1 MNYFKNALLLLIL
14 LPSFVIA
21 DDTEIF
27 TGGGTGGN
35 TNLVFLIDTSRSM
48 TAFANDDEEPA
59 SRPAYDSSVN
69 YDNTQYEFKA
79 DAYYVY
85 DLPNNWDLNALT
97 SLQKTAIKNHEVSF
111 DAINCSLISSITSG
125 LNDYG
130 IVTGTFAFFNPG
142 SGWGTGTTNTNS
154 GSILQ
159 CKENEGSYSYGG
171 TTYLNMVNG
180 RGFSELN
187 APYTNTNAVEE
198 EECSWESVYIGTKWW
213 HVYLDQYYEDQLV
226 CNTVNTN
233 LTYQWTNDSY
243 NRIWSGNYLNYL
255 VAPYEGQ
262 TVEKLMRIQVVQQAA
277 KEVLASTS
285 LTNMNIGIMSFSSNG
300 KGGMVRLPTTSIAD
314 GLPTINSTIDSLV
327 AYGGTPIEE
336 SLYEAYLYMSGKT
349 PLYGNGS
356 TVGKYINNLDFT
368 DDNYRVDDNKTGSDL
383 TFLDDDSAFSEKE
396 LSSKSNP
403 LSISDGEYI
412 APSFNGCEPNS
423 KIILFS
429 DGAPSGDSQ
438 KVEIKKL
445 IKKMPLPN
453 KSYLSRECN
462 SKEDLY
468 NPGSPNG
475 QCAEEL
481 AYYLA
486 NSDHRPDIPGSQTIQ
501 VDTMGGFI
509 GADASLQQYL
519 ENIAEAGNGTFYPV
533 DDYQSM
539 VDNFRSAITDILE
552 QPSTFTSPAIAVSSY
567 NSLETSD
574 ELYYAVFEPTENGAW
589 HGNLK
594 RYKISSKGVVDSDN
608 KYAIDP
614 TNGYFL
620 DGTKS
625 FWSTKPDGA
634 IVTEGGAAA
643 RLGDKPRNI
652 YTLIDGSLNKLST
665 ASLTSLTDELL
676 GLDAFNGLSS
686 TIDTASGLTYRARL
700 LNWIQGLNDD
710 GTPRLELEDAIH
722 SRPVVINY
730 SSGKQ
735 IVYFGTNSG
744 YLHGFDT
751 EFGQEVFSIIPEEL
765 LGNPHFYKSP
775 EYASNSIKIY
785 GIDGPLTYWH
795 DDKNLDGKVDT
806 NEKVYL
812 YVALRRGGHS
822 YYAFDITDPNNPS
835 LKWEKHGP
843 YILSNYN
850 KNVPETVDTGYE
862 RLGQTWSS
870 LKPIMIKWNGQN
882 KVVLIAGGGYDPLED
897 GDSLS
902 GPTSR
907 QVNQLG
913 NTVYIIDP
921 ENGNI
926 LWDAYEDLPSLQESM
941 TNSIPSDIAPIDRD
955 ADGLVDLLYASDV
968 GGRVWRFDL
977 NQKEGTFATGG
988 VIADINN
995 STDNG
1000 IVDNRRFYNRPDIS
1014 YIKDVKKP
1022 FLLVSIGSGYRA
1034 HPLSTD
1040 ISDSLFLIKD
1050 NNGLDGAPDEYL
1062 KVEKSDLVNWS
1073 SNDAVFTDAETG
1085 AKDYE
1090 IYSPNGWYFD
1100 LTYSGEKI
1108 LGETLTLDGLVTVNS
1123 FAPTGDLDASQCTG
1137 NAGQSRTYQLLVIPE
1152 YLDRYK
1158 CEDGGDSCKPSIP
1171 GQPPGSAYTHDGF
1184 SGTPKTVIPPP
1195 CEETDATCIP
1205 TALDCEDY
1213 QSVIISGTS
1222 TMGGN
1227 LDRCDLFET
1236 NYWEEVQ

>member
-1 MNYFKNALLLLIL
+1 MMNYIKKLLFLLVL
-14 LPSFVIA
+14 LPSLVIA

-35 TNLVFLIDTSRSM
+35 TNLMFLIDTSRSM
-48 TAFANDDEEPA
+48 TAFANDDEQPA
-59 SRPAYDSSVN
+59 DRPAYDPSVT
-69 YDNTQYEFKA
+69 YDNTQYGFKA

-85 DLPNNWDLNALT
+85 DKSSSLNLEELT
-97 SLQKTAIKNHEVSF
+97 NSQQTAIKNNEISF
-111 DAINCSLISSITSG
+111 NAINCSVIDNITSG
-125 LNDYG
+125 LNTYG
-130 IVTGTFAFFNPG
+130 TVTGTFAFFNPG
-142 SGWGTGTTNTNS
+142 NGWGTGTTNTDS

-159 CKENEGSYSYGG
+159 CKEVEGNYSYGG
-171 TTYLNMVNG
+171 SSYQNMVNG
-180 RGFSELN
+180 LGYSELN
-187 APYTNTNAVEE
+187 FPYTNTESVGQEQ
-198 EECSWESVYIGTKWW
+198 CGWESVFIGSYNWQRIFPW
-213 HVYLDQYYEDQLV
+213 YYEDQWI
-226 CNTVNTN
+226 CNTVDVNI
-233 LTYQWTNDSY
+233 TYSWTNDSY

-277 KEVLASTS
+277 KEVLSSTS

-300 KGGMVRLPTTSIAD
+300 EGGMVRLPTTSISD

-336 SLYEAYLYMSGKT
+336 SLYEAYRYMSGQAPK
-349 PLYGNGS
+349 YGKDS
-356 TVGKYINNLDFT
+356 TVGKYINDLDFT
-368 DDNYRVDDNKTGSDL
+368 DDNYRVDDTTPGSDF
-383 TFLDDDSAFSEKE
+383 TYLDPNNAFSKTEQE
-396 LSSKSNP
+396 SKSNP
-403 LSISDGEYI
+403 LSISGGSYI
-412 APSFNGCEPNS
+412 APAFNGCEPNS

-429 DGAPSGDSQ
+429 DGAPSKDSQ
-438 KVEIKKL
+438 RDDIRNL
-445 IKKMPLPN
+445 IQNMPLPN
-453 KSYLSRECN
+453 KNYLSRYCN
-462 SKEDLY
+462 SSE
-468 NPGSPNG
+468 NNNSGSPNG

-486 NSDHRPDIPGSQTIQ
+486 NSDHRPDIDGTQTIQ

-509 GADASLQQYL
+509 GADSTLQQYL

-533 DDYQSM
+533 DNYQSM
-539 VDNFRSAITDILE
+539 VENFRNAITDILE
-552 QPSTFTSPAIAVSSY
+552 QPSTFTSPAIAISSY

-574 ELYYAVFEPTENGAW
+574 ELYYAVFEPTESGAW

-594 RYKISSKGVVDSDN
+594 RYKISARGVVDSDN

-620 DGTKS
+620 DGTTS
-625 FWSTKPDGA
+625 FWSTSPDGA
-634 IVTEGGAAA
+634 LVKEGGAAS

-652 YTLIDGSLNKLST
+652 YSLIDGSLNKLS
-665 ASLTSLTDELL
+665 ATSITNLTDDLL
-676 GLDAFNGLSS
+676 GLDVFNSLSG
-686 TIDTASGLTYRARL
+686 TLDLVTGLTYRVKL

-735 IVYFGTNSG
+735 IVYIGTNSG

-751 EFGQEVFSIIPEEL
+751 GTGQEVFSIIPKEL

-775 EYASNSIKIY
+775 EYTSNDNKIY

-795 DDKNLDGKVDT
+795 DDKNLNGSVDS

-822 YYAFDITDPNNPS
+822 YYAFDVTNPDNPS
-835 LKWEKHGP
+835 LKWQKHGP
-843 YILSNYN
+843 YILTRHN
-850 KNVPETVDTGYE
+850 KNIPEISPGYE

-870 LKPIMIKWNGQN
+870 LKPVMIEWNGQN
-882 KVVLIAGGGYDPLED
+882 KVVLVAGGGYDPYED

-902 GPTSR
+902 GPSSR
-907 QVNQLG
+907 QVNQVG
-913 NTVYIIDP
+913 NTVYIIDA
-921 ENGNI
+921 ENGDI
-926 LWDAYEDLPSLQESM
+926 LWNAYDDLPTLQGSM
-941 TNSIPSDIAPIDRD
+941 TNAIPADIAPIDRD

-977 NQKEGTFATGG
+977 NQKDGVFATGG
-988 VIADINN
+988 LIADMND
-995 STDNG
+995 SADNG
-1000 IVDNRRFYNRPDIS
+1000 ISDNRRFYNRPDVS

-1034 HPLSTD
+1034 HPLNTE
-1040 ISDSLFLIKD
+1040 ISDSIFLIKD
-1050 NNGLDGAPDEYL
+1050 NNGIKGVPSEYI

-1073 SNDAVFTDAETG
+1073 SNDAVFIDTETG
-1085 AKDYE
+1085 DKDYE
-1090 IYSPNGWYFD
+1090 VNSPNGWYFD
-1100 LTYSGEKI
+1100 LPYSGEKI
-1108 LGETLTLDGLVTVNS
+1108 LGESLTLNGLVTVNS
-1123 FAPTGDLDASQCTG
+1123 FAPTDDLDAAQCSG

-1152 YLDRYK
+1152 FLDKYK

-1171 GQPPGSAYTHDGF
+1171 GAPPGTGGPDNGLI
-1184 SGTPKTVIPPP
+1184 GPPKVKIPRP
-1195 CEETDATCIP
+1195 CEETDAECLQ
-1205 TALDCEDY
+1205 AQLECEDY
-1213 QSVIISGTS
+1213 KSVIISGTS
-1222 TMGGN
+1222 TIAGN
-1227 LDRCDLFET
+1227 MDRCDMFDT
-1236 NYWEEVQ
+1236 NYWEEAL